1 MGVQAEQCH
10 CLQLGC
16 ALQKRGLGSRNGPF
30 GNKLAALCNA
40 RLGNIVRSLVQES
53 NRIRPSALIPWF
65 SVWCRCLSLVAR
77 DREGCNSRMH
87 VRVEWGALADMIF
100 SNHLDF
106 FSSTSNPISM
116 CNKSSPKE
124 N

>member
-40 RLGNIVRSLVQES
+40 RLGNIVCGVVVSLWSLAIGRDVIRACMYGS
-53 NRIRPSALIPWF
+53 NGGRLLI
-65 SVWCRCLSLVAR
+65 
-77 DREGCNSRMH
+77 
-87 VRVEWGALADMIF
+87 
-100 SNHLDF
+100 
-106 FSSTSNPISM
+106 
-116 CNKSSPKE
+116 
-124 N
+124 